1 MEQPRI
7 EKEEIAPR
15 NVEETVKF
23 FMDGDLDEEGVIDY
37 LRNNRDDITEFCLQ
51 VYESYQDGD
60 KSGVIKISMILDKA
74 LE

>member
-1 MEQPRI
+1 MEQQKI